1 MAIYELRVKPKS
13 SFGTPFRGDTIFG
26 QVCQI
31 ISELKPDNIN
41 LSELLENYDK
51 DPFIVV
57 SSAVPYFK
65 FKDNFYYIFKAP
77 NLPNYFFKIDKNID
91 KKTLIKKRKDFKKK
105 IYMPLCYKKLNISLE
120 EIPCYSK
127 EDLIKHF
134 QFPFESNF
142 LANFIQTHNSI
153 NRLTSTTGKD
163 GFAPFTENMCMFNDN
178 IKLSIFIYLR
188 KDIDIEFIKD
198 IFDKL
203 GFTGFGKNSSTGA
216 GRFILEKVNQVD
228 LSNFGNENPNC
239 CYTLSPFVPNK
250 DSDDFEQLFFTPFI
264 RYGKHGSTLSLSQNP
279 FKNPIIMCDEG
290 AILKP
295 KSKEEIFSKSFI
307 GVGLKNLSKVEI
319 NTRAQGYTLCIPFNI
334 KENLFNETNTN

>member
-1 MAIYELRVKPKS
+1 MAIYEIRIKPES

-31 ISELKPDNIN
+31 ISGLKSSSID
-41 LSELLENYDK
+41 LSELLKDYDK
-51 DPFIVV
+51 DPFIVT
-57 SSAVPYFK
+57 SSAVPFFK

-77 NLPNYFFKIDKNID
+77 NLPNYFFTIDKNID

-142 LANFIQTHNSI
+142 VANFIQTHNTI
-153 NRLTSTTGKD
+153 NRFTSTTGKD
-163 GFAPFTENMCMFNDN
+163 GFAPFTETIYMFNDN
-178 IKLSIFIYLR
+178 IKLSIFIYLG
-188 KDIDIEFIKD
+188 KNIDISFIKD
-198 IFDKL
+198 IFEKM
-203 GFTGFGKNSSTGA
+203 GFIGFGKNSSTGS
-216 GRFILEKVNQVD
+216 GRFILEEVIQVE
-228 LSNFGNENPNC
+228 LSNFGNDNPNC

-250 DSDDFEQLFFTPFI
+250 DSENFEQLFFTPFI
-264 RYGKHGSTLSLSQNP
+264 RYGKHGGTLSLSQNP
-279 FKNPIIMCDEG
+279 FKNPIIMCDDG
-290 AILKP
+290 AIIKP
-295 KSKEEIFSKSFI
+295 KNKDIIFSKPFV
-307 GVGLKNLSKVEI
+307 GVGLENLSKVEK
-319 NTRAQGYTLCIPFNI
+319 NTRAQGYSLYIPFNI